1 MPFPNLVQNR
11 VSDAADQVGGDLQAV
26 KIEQMRLDVAHR
38 QPGGIEPDDLV
49 IHAINAGL
57 ALLHQLRLEAAVA
70 VTGHS
75 HRQFAVLALQHLRRR
90 AVAPV
95 RLARRCFLAFLI
107 AQMRGQLRAQHP
119 LHEPDLQ
126 FLHQPGIAEQILRAL
141 NTLSSSSRSS
151 LEIVMHASFR

>member
-11 VSDAADQVGGDLQAV
+11 VRDAADQVGGDLQAV
-26 KIEQMRLDVAHR
+26 EIEQMRLNIAHR

-49 IHAINAGL
+49 IHAIDAGL
-57 ALLHQLRLEAAVA
+57 AFLHQLRLKAAVA
-70 VTGHS
+70 VAGHS
-75 HRQFAVLALQHLRRR
+75 HRQFAVLALQDLSRR

-126 FLHQPGIAEQILRAL
+126 LLHQPGIAEQILRAL
-141 NTLSSSSRSS
+141 NTLQQFIQRSCPGS
-151 LEIVMHASFR
+151 GGNL